1 MWNEESLIC
10 LRFTGCEIEPQVPY
24 GKPIKPY
31 KNTIGSVLR
40 FTCLE
45 GYAMVGKAEV
55 YCMEDGQWSMAKFQC
70 VISKNKDVSFN
81 SLYFYHNII
90 MCSYFVV
97 KTCVVV

>member
-1 MWNEESLIC
+1 MLAFIV
-10 LRFTGCEIEPQVPY
+10 GCEIEPSVPY

-70 VISKNKDVSFN
+70 VISKKFVFSYI
-81 SLYFYHNII
+81 YFIP
-90 MCSYFVV
+90 
-97 KTCVVV
+97 